1 MFGQPKKLAQG
12 GSFTEDLASTPLLF
26 ILNSGQFSELPA
38 WPVKQNQSEL
48 KPKGCKHSWAPASTT
63 LRQIDA
69 RNGKAATI

>member
-38 WPVKQNQSEL
+38 WPVKQKQIEL
-48 KPKGCKHSWAPASTT
+48 KPK
-63 LRQIDA
+63 
-69 RNGKAATI
+69 